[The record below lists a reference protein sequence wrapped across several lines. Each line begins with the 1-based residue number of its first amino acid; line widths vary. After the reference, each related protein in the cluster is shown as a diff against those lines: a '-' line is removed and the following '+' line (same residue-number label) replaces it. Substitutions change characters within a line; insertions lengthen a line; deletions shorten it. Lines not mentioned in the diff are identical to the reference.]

1 VEKVSGSKVL
11 GCDSPHTLLRLCMTL
26 PLPGLSE
33 INWGILE
40 HALLLHVCSHLHRIS
55 SLLWLISFINQFF
68 KIYFLIM
75 CVLGICSY
83 KCRNTPRPEKD
94 IRSLG
99 TAVTVV
105 MSCLTWVLGTEL
117 RSSPR
122 AQLRCVSSSSDVNLD
137 ASGAVALNLPKLQL
151 CYAVPHALVSQPQK
165 QPATVVNH
173 NVSI

>member
-1 VEKVSGSKVL
+1 
-11 GCDSPHTLLRLCMTL
+11 MTL
-26 PLPGLSE
+26 PFLGLSE

-40 HALLLHVCSHLHRIS
+40 HALFCYMYVAIS
-55 SLLWLISFINQFF
+55 IGFFSLLWLISFINQFF

-99 TAVTVV
+99 TADTVV

-137 ASGAVALNLPKLQL
+137 ASGAVTLDLPKLQPFAMQFPML
-151 CYAVPHALVSQPQK
+151 W
-165 QPATVVNH
+165 
-173 NVSI
+173 